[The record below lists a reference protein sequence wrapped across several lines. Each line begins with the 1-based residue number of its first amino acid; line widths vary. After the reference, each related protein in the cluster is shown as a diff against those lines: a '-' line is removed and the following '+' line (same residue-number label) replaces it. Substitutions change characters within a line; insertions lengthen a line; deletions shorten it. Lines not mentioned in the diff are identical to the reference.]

1 MSVEAL
7 YKVILYPFINESLA
21 SLTAMTN
28 LVGEAGDAF
37 VDNVD
42 DFRFKG
48 YAVCSEVTGG
58 LDGVIMMHHYPETA
72 IAIGNSVCE
81 HMFEE
86 KYQFTE
92 INEDLSNALAEWGN
106 TIVGRSTDLH
116 GRYSLDYKF
125 SSPYFVHD
133 VNDMDKYLV
142 GVKEVITVPISVNGV
157 GRYYFNLLIRNV
169 EYQSIGVKR
178 EASTGIANPHSKV
191 LPSESKILLVDDSAM
206 IRKALK
212 RYLSQLGYS
221 NVIEANDGA
230 VAVTMVQQEQ
240 PDFMI
245 MDVVMGEMNG
255 DQALANI
262 RANGSNVPVVML
274 SSVTDKALIERCQS
288 YGISGFIFKPIQ
300 ADTGAEIIKDYL
312 KIAQ

>member
-21 SLTAMTN
+21 SLKAMTN

-37 VDNVD
+37 VDNVEE
-42 DFRFKG
+42 FRFKG

-86 KYQFTE
+86 KYQCTE

-116 GRYSLDYKF
+116 GRYSLDYNF

-142 GVKEVITVPISVNGV
+142 GVKEVITVPITIDGV

-169 EYQSIGVKR
+169 EYQSVGIKR
-178 EASTGIANPHSKV
+178 EASTGISNPHSKS
-191 LPSESKILLVDDSAM
+191 LPLESQILLVDDSAM
-206 IRKALK
+206 IRKALR
-212 RYLSQLGYS
+212 RYLSQLGYN
-221 NVIEANDGA
+221 NVIDADDGS
-230 VAVTMVQQEQ
+230 VAVTMVQEQ
-240 PDFMI
+240 KPDFMF
-245 MDVVMGEMNG
+245 MDVVMGQMNG
-255 DQALANI
+255 DEALANI
-262 RANGSNVPVVML
+262 RANGSTVPVVML
-274 SSVTDKALIERCQS
+274 SSVTDQALIKRCESQ
-288 YGISGFIFKPIQ
+288 GISGFIFKPIQ
-300 ADTGAEIIKDYL
+300 ADTGAAIIKDYL
-312 KIAQ
+312 KIA

>member
-21 SLTAMTN
+21 SLKAMTN
-28 LVGEAGDAF
+28 LTGEAGEAF

-81 HMFEE
+81 NMFEE
-86 KYQFTE
+86 SYQFSE
-92 INEDLSNALAEWGN
+92 INDDLSNALAEWGN

-142 GVKEVITVPISVNGV
+142 GVKEVITVPITVNGV

-169 EYQSIGVKR
+169 EYQSVGIKR
-178 EASTGIANPHSKV
+178 DASSGITNIHSNT
-191 LPSESKILLVDDSAM
+191 LPLESKILLVDDSAM
-206 IRKALK
+206 IRKALR
-212 RYLSQLGYS
+212 RYLAQLGYN
-221 NVIEANDGA
+221 NVIEADDGSTA
-230 VAVTMVQQEQ
+230 VVMVQEQQ

-255 DQALANI
+255 DQALAKI
-262 RANGSNVPVVML
+262 RQNGSEVPVVML
-274 SSVTDKALIERCQS
+274 SSVTDKALVNQCQAH
-288 YGISGFIFKPIQ
+288 GISGFIFKPIQ
-300 ADTGAEIIKDYL
+300 ADNGAEIVKEYL
-312 KIAQ
+312 KIA